1 MNNNIITQFLIIGIV
16 SIVGVSLLSAS
27 GQPIAQP
34 TTPNIGNIVVCDTL
48 VGKFDG
54 SVIDTLICEP
64 AGPLIKD
71 SLMGEFCQEWTVR
84 TINGSVDNIIIGNTF
99 GIKFIKVGD
108 LDGNGTEEWGFVTEW
123 NSSLTSFE
131 LFTAVNSKWKLLT
144 DPIIIWE
151 DHLNTVFTES
161 DIARPSH
168 KRGYIRVKTSVSD
181 SDLGGWTLT
190 DTIVPVILKDYKYE
204 LVDW

>member
-1 MNNNIITQFLIIGIV
+1 M
-16 SIVGVSLLSAS
+16 
-27 GQPIAQP
+27 
-34 TTPNIGNIVVCDTL
+34 

-84 TINGSVDNIIIGNTF
+84 TINGSVDNLIIGNTF